1 MLIFALHKF
10 SKMEN
15 LTNLNIALAP
25 WNLTGDAYI
34 MVYKFSKDFVGEY
47 GFLADYQR
55 DRYLGYVGTVMLV
68 DYKTSGVGP
77 YRELLFIPG
86 MFTFDWKKV
95 FSISKI
101 YVSSQD
107 SVYNGIENWGIP
119 KEYADFDWQQNT
131 DGTED
136 VSVTIEGKEFFK
148 ANFKKG
154 FISFPLTTTIF
165 PLNVVQKL
173 RKDLIIT
180 NPIAKGKATLAS
192 MKSVKIDKN
201 FFPDLSKATPL
212 LTMKVK
218 DFEMTFN
225 VPVIKENY
233 FKE

>member
-1 MLIFALHKF
+1 
-10 SKMEN
+10 MEH
-15 LTNLNIALAP
+15 TPEIKIAPAP

-34 MVYKFSKDFVGEY
+34 MVYKFSKDFVEEY
-47 GFLADYQR
+47 GFLSDYQQ
-55 DRYLGYVGTVMLV
+55 DRFLGYVGTVMLV

-86 MFTFDWKKV
+86 MFTFDWKKM

-101 YVSSQD
+101 YVSSRD

-119 KEYADFDWQQNT
+119 KEYADFDWQTNA

-136 VSVTIEGKEFFK
+136 ISVNIEGKEFFK
-148 ANFKKG
+148 TTIKKG
-154 FISFPLTTTIF
+154 FVSFPLTTAIL

-180 NPIAKGKATLAS
+180 NPTAKGKATLAKI
-192 MKSVKIDKN
+192 KSIKVDKD
-201 FFPDLSKATPL
+201 FFPDLSKASPL
-212 LTMKVK
+212 ITMKVK

-225 VPVIKENY
+225 VPLVKKDY
-233 FKE
+233 FKS

>member
-1 MLIFALHKF
+1 
-10 SKMEN
+10 MEN
-15 LTNLNIALAP
+15 KPTPNIAPAP
-25 WNLTGDAYI
+25 WNLTGNAYI
-34 MVYKFSKDFVGEY
+34 TVYKFSKDFVEKH
-47 GFLADYQR
+47 GFLADYQQ
-55 DRYLGYVGTVMLV
+55 DRFLGYVGTVMLV
-68 DYKTSGVGP
+68 DYKTSAVGP
-77 YRELLFIPG
+77 YKELLFIPG
-86 MFTFDWKKV
+86 MFTFDWKKA

-119 KEYADFDWQQNT
+119 KEFADFDWQQNA
-131 DGTED
+131 DGSED
-136 VSVTIEGKEFFK
+136 ISVKIEGKEFFK

-154 FISFPLTTTIF
+154 FISFPLTTAIF

-180 NPIAKGKATLAS
+180 NPTAKGKATLAT
-192 MKSVKIDKN
+192 MKSVKVDEN

-225 VPVIKENY
+225 VPIVKENY
-233 FKE
+233 FKQ

>member
-1 MLIFALHKF
+1 
-10 SKMEN
+10 MEN
-15 LTNLNIALAP
+15 QPTPTIATAP
-25 WNLTGDAYI
+25 WNLTGNAYI
-34 MVYKFSKDFVGEY
+34 MVYKFSKDFVEEY

-55 DRYLGYVGTVMLV
+55 DRFLGYIGTVMLV
-68 DYKTSGVGP
+68 DYKTSAVGA
-77 YRELLFIPG
+77 YQELLFIPG

-95 FSISKI
+95 FSITKI

-119 KEYADFDWQQNT
+119 KEFANFDWVQNA
-131 DGTED
+131 DGSEGI
-136 VSVTIEGKEFFK
+136 SVKVEGKAFFQ

-154 FISFPLTTTIF
+154 FISFPLTTAIF

-180 NPIAKGKATLAS
+180 NPTAKGKATLAT
-192 MKSVKIDKN
+192 MKSIMVDKE

-225 VPVIKENY
+225 VPTIKENY
-233 FKE
+233 FTG

>member
-1 MLIFALHKF
+1 
-10 SKMEN
+10 MEN
-15 LTNLNIALAP
+15 QQNFNIAPAP
-25 WNLTGDAYI
+25 WNLTGNAYI
-34 MVYKFSKDFVGEY
+34 MVYKFSKDFVEKY

-55 DRYLGYVGTVMLV
+55 DRFLGYLGTVMLV
-68 DYKTSGVGP
+68 DYKTSAVGP
-77 YRELLFIPG
+77 YKELLFIPG

-101 YVSSQD
+101 YVSNHD
-107 SVYNGIENWGIP
+107 SVHNGIENWGIQ
-119 KEYADFDWQQNT
+119 KEFADFDWQINP

-136 VSVTIEGKEFFK
+136 VSVKIEGREFFK

-154 FISFPLTTTIF
+154 IFSFPLTTAFF
-165 PLNVVQKL
+165 PLNIVQKL

-180 NPIAKGKATLAS
+180 NPTAKGKATLS
-192 MKSVKIDKN
+192 TLKSVKVDDN

-225 VPVIKENY
+225 VPIIKESY
-233 FKE
+233 FVNT

>member
-1 MLIFALHKF
+1 
-10 SKMEN
+10 MEN
-15 LTNLNIALAP
+15 QQTPTISPAP
-25 WNLTGDAYI
+25 WNLTGNAYI
-34 MVYKFSKDFVGEY
+34 MVYKFSKDFVEEY

-55 DRYLGYVGTVMLV
+55 DRFLGYVGTVMLV
-68 DYKTSGVGP
+68 DYKTSAVGP

-101 YVSSQD
+101 YVSSWD

-119 KEYADFDWQQNT
+119 KEFADFSWLQNA
-131 DGTED
+131 DGSENI
-136 VSVTIEGKEFFK
+136 SVKIEGKEFFR

-154 FISFPLTTTIF
+154 FLPCPLTTKIF
-165 PLNVVQKL
+165 PLNLVQKQH
-173 RKDLIIT
+173 KNLIIT
-180 NPIAKGKATLAS
+180 NPTAKGKATLAT
-192 MKSVKIDKN
+192 MKSVIVDKN

-225 VPVIKENY
+225 VPIVKENY

>member
-1 MLIFALHKF
+1 
-10 SKMEN
+10 MEH
-15 LTNLNIALAP
+15 TPDIKIAPAP

-34 MVYKFSKDFVGEY
+34 MVYKFSKDFVEEY
-47 GFLADYQR
+47 GFLADYQQ
-55 DRYLGYVGTVMLV
+55 DRFLGYVGTVMLV

-86 MFTFDWKKV
+86 MFTFDWKKM

-101 YVSSQD
+101 YVSSRD

-119 KEYADFDWQQNT
+119 KEYADFNWQTNA

-136 VSVTIEGKEFFK
+136 ISVNIDGKEFFK
-148 ANFKKG
+148 TTIKKG
-154 FISFPLTTTIF
+154 FVSFPLTTAIL

-180 NPIAKGKATLAS
+180 NPTAKGKATLAKI
-192 MKSVKIDKN
+192 KSIKVDKN
-201 FFPDLSKATPL
+201 FFPDLSKASPL
-212 LTMKVK
+212 ITMKVK

-225 VPVIKENY
+225 VPLVKKDY
-233 FKE
+233 FVD

>member
-1 MLIFALHKF
+1 
-10 SKMEN
+10 MEKPEN
-15 LTNLNIALAP
+15 INIAPAP
-25 WNLTGDAYI
+25 WHLTGNAYI
-34 MVYKFSKDFVGEY
+34 MVYKFSKRFVEEY
-47 GFLADYQR
+47 GFLTDYQQ
-55 DRYLGYVGTVMLV
+55 DRFLGYVGTVMLV
-68 DYKTSGVGP
+68 DYKTSGVGA

-101 YVSSQD
+101 YVSSHD

-119 KEYADFDWQQNT
+119 KEYADFDWLQNT
-131 DGTED
+131 DGSED
-136 VSVTIEGKEFFK
+136 ISAKIDGKEFFK

-154 FISFPLTTTIF
+154 FISFPLTTKIF

-180 NPIAKGKATLAS
+180 NPTAKGKATLSS
-192 MKSVKIDKN
+192 MKSVKVDKN
-201 FFPDLSKATPL
+201 FFPDLSKATPF

-225 VPVIKENY
+225 VPVVKENY
-233 FKE
+233 FKQ

>member
-1 MLIFALHKF
+1 
-10 SKMEN
+10 MEN
-15 LTNLNIALAP
+15 PVNIKIAPAP
-25 WNLTGDAYI
+25 WNLTGNAYI
-34 MVYKFSKDFVGEY
+34 MVYKFSKDFVEEH
-47 GFLADYQR
+47 GFLADYQQ
-55 DRYLGYVGTVMLV
+55 DRFLGYIGTVMLV

-107 SVYNGIENWGIP
+107 SVYNGIANWGIP
-119 KEYADFDWQQNT
+119 KESADFDWVQND

-136 VSVTIEGKEFFK
+136 ISVKIEGKPFFK

-154 FISFPLTTTIF
+154 FISFPLTTSIL
-165 PLNVVQKL
+165 PLTVVQKL
-173 RKDLIIT
+173 HKDLIIT
-180 NPIAKGKATLAS
+180 NPTAKGKATLAS

-201 FFPDLSKATPL
+201 FFPDLSKAKPL

-218 DFEMTFN
+218 DFEMVFN

-233 FKE
+233 FKQ